1 MQCPLCKQPMWMR
14 QVTPNHVL
22 AGIVAAFREAV
33 RVRASGIKHRVFIGL
48 SSGYDSGAIMLALR
62 ELGTPFLAYHVRGCS
77 AD

>member
-1 MQCPLCKQPMWMR
+1 MVTWDLR
-14 QVTPNHVL
+14 QHKPHTRDWQ
-22 AGIVAAFREAV
+22 AAFREAV